1 MALTERHEVPG
12 LSARL
17 SGQISFCNRDWAG
30 EDAEFISF
38 DIRSWQREQEALQT
52 LRQENLISHLNKSRL
67 GWGRTFAN
75 LCLCSPQLDT
85 RLQMRLEEML
95 IEEHALEQQELTASS
110 PSEDAVF
117 DQRAR
122 RRLLRSVGD
131 PGPRLGVPQWGILV
145 PISGCPEG
153 NTQRCSSAP
162 ESSCRAGMSWGLQEG
177 PDPEGFEVWMP
188 ECHPLCTAT
197 HEI

>member
-12 LSARL
+12 LSACL

-38 DIRSWQREQEALQT
+38 DMRSWRREQEALQT
-52 LRQENLISHLNKSRL
+52 LRQEDLISPLNKSRL

-75 LCLCSPQLDT
+75 LCLYSPQLNT

-95 IEEHALEQQELTASS
+95 IEEHALEQQELVASC
-110 PSEDAVF
+110 PPEDAVF

-131 PGPRLGVPQWGILV
+131 PGPHLGVP
-145 PISGCPEG
+145 
-153 NTQRCSSAP
+153 
-162 ESSCRAGMSWGLQEG
+162 
-177 PDPEGFEVWMP
+177 
-188 ECHPLCTAT
+188 
-197 HEI
+197 